1 MYQECFLCLE
11 PIKVQKYE
19 DGSIYSNEIVASIEK
34 LTLRYQEQKFR
45 NERFKPTLLR
55 YRQQKKSHPAQI
67 HKMVISA
74 GVMLRIF
81 FLRRFLKSRINSSF

>member
-1 MYQECFLCLE
+1 MSIVRVTSALGVSRMFLCLE

-55 YRQQKKSHPAQI
+55 YRQQKRAI
-67 HKMVISA
+67 
-74 GVMLRIF
+74 R
-81 FLRRFLKSRINSSF
+81 LKFIKW